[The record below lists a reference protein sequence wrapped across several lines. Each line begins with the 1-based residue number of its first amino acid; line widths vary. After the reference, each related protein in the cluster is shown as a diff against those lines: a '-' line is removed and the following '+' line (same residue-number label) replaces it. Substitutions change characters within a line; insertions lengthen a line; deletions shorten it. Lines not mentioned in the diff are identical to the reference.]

1 MAGFENSL
9 RAASLA
15 ILKRDLTEEER
26 VEFLELAGAI
36 GMSNVEDYLYM
47 LMVFKRNEDRV
58 SGAIA
63 GFSDEMAARFDEMG
77 ALERKID
84 DKLESSISRVLGDGA
99 REISRNMGSE
109 IAESAKGV
117 LSATEEFHFLRGQT
131 FVAGVMITLSVVA
144 YLLGAVYGFGSE
156 DQSDFLDVLLRL
168 PAGMVILYCGFVY
181 AVMWAFD
188 HWKLLK
194 RDTFCKVRF
203 GLQIMVLLVLLLYM
217 LR

>member
-1 MAGFENSL
+1 MAEFEDSL
-9 RAASLA
+9 RTASTA
-15 ILKRDLTEEER
+15 ILKRELTENER

-36 GMSNVEDYLYM
+36 GMGNVKDYLYM
-47 LMVFKRNEDRV
+47 LMVFKRNEDNV
-58 SGAIA
+58 SHTLAD
-63 GFSDEMAARFDEMG
+63 FRDEIKSRFDEMG

-84 DKLESSISRVLGDGA
+84 NKLEGTISRILGDGA
-99 REISRNMGSE
+99 REISQNMGSE

-131 FVAGVMITLSVVA
+131 FVAGLVIVLSAVS
-144 YLLGAVYGFGSE
+144 YLLGAVYGFGNENSG
-156 DQSDFLDVLLRL
+156 DFLGVLLRI
-168 PAGMVILYCGFVY
+168 PAGMVIMYCGFVY
-181 AVMWAFD
+181 VVMWCFD

-203 GLQIMVLLVLLLYM
+203 GLQILVLLALLVYL

>member
-1 MAGFENSL
+1 MAVFENSL
-9 RAASLA
+9 RTASLA
-15 ILKRDLTEEER
+15 VLKRELNEKER
-26 VEFLELAGAI
+26 IEFLELAAVI

-47 LMVFKRNEDRV
+47 LMVFKRNEDNV
-58 SGAIA
+58 SYTLAD
-63 GFSDEMAARFDEMG
+63 FRDEIKSRFDEMG

-84 DKLESSISRVLGDGA
+84 NKLEGTISRILGDGA
-99 REISRNMGSE
+99 REISQNMGSE
-109 IAESAKGV
+109 IAESAKGA
-117 LSATEEFHFLRGQT
+117 LSTTEEFHFLRGQT
-131 FVAGVMITLSVVA
+131 FVVGTEIIISVVA

-156 DQSDFLDVLLRL
+156 DTSDFLGVLLRF

-203 GLQIMVLLVLLLYM
+203 GLQILVLLALLIYL